1 MKVLYGVLA
10 KIIEPERLLTLKMR
24 RPIWYNWPHTTADG
38 IQKEGRY
45 VEVPTLLLY
54 SAANLGKRYSMKEIW
69 EKFVNNRVTAHAVGD
84 EAGHFV
90 NEENPEECTRVFL
103 EWLKTL

>member
-1 MKVLYGVLA
+1 
-10 KIIEPERLLTLKMR
+10 MR
-24 RPIWYNWPHTTADG
+24 KPIWYNWPHTNADRP
-38 IQKEGRY
+38 QKEGRY